1 MYEYC
6 LEFNPDRAWDS
17 IFIYSQCEGYVTNRN
32 GHKVGKVSWATG
44 EAENGKWD
52 RNGNLCKSLFPVP
65 NLFQLPRY
73 LGFLHCA
80 LHYSSFSVGSSG
92 WLMDGI

>member
-32 GHKVGKVSWATG
+32 GHKSGQGILGNWRSREREMGQEWEWEFVQIPVS
-44 EAENGKWD
+44 
-52 RNGNLCKSLFPVP
+52 CS
-65 NLFQLPRY
+65 
-73 LGFLHCA
+73 
-80 LHYSSFSVGSSG
+80 
-92 WLMDGI
+92 